1 MLSKQV
7 KDSSS
12 QLTYNLTHSYIT
24 NEGIEVKEQRQQV
37 IHMTTGSSAL
47 DKILGGGI
55 ETRSITELFGEFRTG
70 KTQLAHTLCVTSQ
83 MSFANNGGQ
92 GKVIYLDTEGNF
104 RPERIEMIAERFGL
118 DPEQTLDNVI
128 ICRVFSH
135 EEQMDVVKPIAALL
149 ADTDQGPFRILII
162 DSIIALF
169 RVEFSGRG
177 ELSERQQKLGQH
189 LSALVRIAE
198 EFNIAVV
205 VINQCMADPG
215 AMSMFGPV
223 IKPVGGHVLAH
234 ASTTRVMLKK
244 GKAEQRIAKI
254 FDSPLM
260 PEEEA
265 TFAITNGGIADV

>member
-1 MLSKQV
+1 M
-7 KDSSS
+7 
-12 QLTYNLTHSYIT
+12 
-24 NEGIEVKEQRQQV
+24 KEQRQQV
-37 IHMTTGSSAL
+37 IHMTTGSTAL
-47 DKILGGGI
+47 DAILGGGI

-104 RPERIEMIAERFGL
+104 RPERIEKIAERFGL
-118 DPEQTLDNVI
+118 DAEQTLDNVI

-135 EEQMDVVKPIAALL
+135 EEQMEVVKPIAALL
-149 ADTDQGPFRILII
+149 ADTEQGPFRILII